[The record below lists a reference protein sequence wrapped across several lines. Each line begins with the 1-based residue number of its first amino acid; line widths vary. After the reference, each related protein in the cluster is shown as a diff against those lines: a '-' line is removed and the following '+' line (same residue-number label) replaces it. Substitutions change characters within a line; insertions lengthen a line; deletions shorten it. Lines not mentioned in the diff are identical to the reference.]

1 MFSRNCRPDLDD
13 IHWHTFDHH
22 SSCLLQATPLG
33 TSTANWPDTASNITI
48 LMLQMAKTSGKMMH
62 TNPFSKVALRE
73 KRNTSKACKNPTSY
87 PQADS
92 SSVAK
97 HMQMVY
103 KQNQSDAQVV
113 SPWPYQH
120 MQLQYSKSLRLGLPQ
135 WPRAHSSYHNRL
147 VDHLQIT
154 NYFLRLED
162 PKSCRTMPWL
172 GRAECRFHIVH
183 PCVCHVWDLRNQNR
197 FQVLGRKTFF
207 WSKPMTTSCNTG
219 RVAHLKH
226 PLSTLRSSQGPRED
240 QTNQQRI
247 WLRAEQNS
255 FYYRDL

>member
-1 MFSRNCRPDLDD
+1 
-13 IHWHTFDHH
+13 
-22 SSCLLQATPLG
+22 
-33 TSTANWPDTASNITI
+33 
-48 LMLQMAKTSGKMMH
+48 MH

-73 KRNTSKACKNPTSY
+73 KRNTSKTCKNPTSY

-162 PKSCRTMPWL
+162 PKSCRTMPWF

-183 PCVCHVWDLRNQNR
+183 PCVCHVWDLPEQIPSLGSQN
-197 FQVLGRKTFF
+197 FF
-207 WSKPMTTSCNTG
+207 
-219 RVAHLKH
+219 LKQTH
-226 PLSTLRSSQGPRED
+226 DDELQYRSSGTS
-240 QTNQQRI
+240 QTPFI
-247 WLRAEQNS
+247 NS
-255 FYYRDL
+255 PFFTGTKGRPNKSAKDLIASRTELVLL